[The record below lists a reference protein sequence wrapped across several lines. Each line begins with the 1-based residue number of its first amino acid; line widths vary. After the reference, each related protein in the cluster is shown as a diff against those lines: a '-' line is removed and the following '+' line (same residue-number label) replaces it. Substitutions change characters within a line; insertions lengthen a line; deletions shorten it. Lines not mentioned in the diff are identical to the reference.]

1 VARIALVLALVT
13 GCSAVINRRATLEG
27 PRPILRC
34 GQWSV
39 ATGVDV
45 TAAGLLGI
53 LTIAGLIWLSSEEE
67 RDVGYVAP
75 ILILGGATGGFTA
88 SAVHGK
94 RGTSRCWERERE
106 FTPPAPPRP
115 AQPPP
120 SPDDPINN
128 WGW

>member
-45 TAAGLLGI
+45 AAAGLLGI
-53 LTIAGLIWLSSEEE
+53 TTIGWVVSPLGERNAGWAGFLAL
-67 RDVGYVAP
+67 A
-75 ILILGGATGGFTA
+75 GGMAGAFTA

-115 AQPPP
+115 AEPPP